1 MQDIGIAGP
10 HVLVD
15 PDTSALADRSPA
27 ALARVV
33 SGRTP
38 RARITRSAG
47 YFLPG
52 FSLDF
57 DLAFFQLREASYSV
71 IERQVHAML
80 SVKWPSARFAIAVH
94 GSENLVEHFDESD
107 IETKMC
113 EVLRHLKTDETA
125 TNNNR
130 VSSGFQRLIVV
141 EISRPEMRCPAP
153 PIRGWYER
161 RAPFLRERF
170 RQMALQSICKRC
182 NLPMLIARQSGKKS
196 TEAFIRAE
204 QRQELLCVRSGRSQV
219 AIS

>member
-15 PDTSALADRSPA
+15 PDTSALADLKPSR
-27 ALARVV
+27 L
-33 SGRTP
+33 GQGGI
-38 RARITRSAG
+38 RANAESQNHEVGGI
-47 YFLPG
+47 FLPG

-80 SVKWPSARFAIAVH
+80 CQMAFREVCHLAVH

-130 VSSGFQRLIVV
+130 VSSGFQRLNSGVV
-141 EISRPEMRCPAP
+141 EHPAQKCGARSTHSRMV
-153 PIRGWYER
+153 
-161 RAPFLRERF
+161 RA
-170 RQMALQSICKRC
+170 
-182 NLPMLIARQSGKKS
+182 SG
-196 TEAFIRAE
+196 TV
-204 QRQELLCVRSGRSQV
+204 LT
-219 AIS
+219 